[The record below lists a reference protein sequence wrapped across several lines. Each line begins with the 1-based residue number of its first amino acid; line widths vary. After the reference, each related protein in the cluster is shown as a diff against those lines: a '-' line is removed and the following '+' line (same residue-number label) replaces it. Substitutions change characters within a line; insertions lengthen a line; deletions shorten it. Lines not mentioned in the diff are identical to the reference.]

1 MTGTKTHRFSFKG
14 FFKGFLTDE
23 DGAVTADYVV
33 LTAAVC
39 LLAVPVLVA
48 IKSST
53 ETATTE
59 VAADMIANSDQ

>member
-1 MTGTKTHRFSFKG
+1 MNGTKAYRFSIKG
-14 FFKGFLTDE
+14 FFKGFLADE

-39 LLAVPVLVA
+39 LLSVPVLVA
-48 IKSST
+48 IKNST

-59 VAADMIANSDQ
+59 VAADMITNSDQ

>member
-1 MTGTKTHRFSFKG
+1 MNGTKAYRFSIKS
-14 FFKGFLTDE
+14 FFKGFLADE

-39 LLAVPVLVA
+39 LLSIPVLVA